1 MKLVVTI
8 FLSVILA
15 KSCNTQQSDEMKKAN
30 IEYQAV
36 SRGYYLAIN
45 IQNDLLTIANKR
57 DAPPKEYKLSDSER
71 DALSKLFL
79 DLKLDALS
87 KYEGPTQKRFYDG
100 APIANMRVVYEGK
113 NYETQSFDHG
123 YPPKEIEAFVNKI
136 VSFSN
141 PAAE

>member
-15 KSCNTQQSDEMKKAN
+15 KSCNTQQHDEMKKAN

-57 DAPPKEYKLSDSER
+57 DAAPKEYKLSDSER

-87 KYEGPTQKRFYDG
+87 TYEGPTQKRFYDG

-113 NYETQSFDHG
+113 TYETQSFDHG